1 MEFNEE
7 NKISKNCYK
16 GAQVTCLYEVMWCA
30 KNKLSLYNRCW
41 GIKPASVICNMQLK
55 VVNDVIKKGLL
66 FRVNKKIY
74 ERIHICS

>member
-1 MEFNEE
+1 MKFNEE

-16 GAQVTCLYEVMWCA
+16 GTQVTCLEEVLWCA
-30 KNKLSLYNRCW
+30 KNRLSLYNPCW
-41 GIKPASVICNMQLK
+41 GVKPASVICNMQLK

-66 FRVNKKIY
+66 FRVNKKTY